1 MKLKSEMA
9 IENSGN
15 NKRIAKNTVFLYARM
30 IIVLF
35 VSIYTTRVVLAALG
49 INDFG
54 IYNVVCGFVS
64 MFSFL
69 NTSMSNGIQ
78 RFYNFEAGTND
89 EKGVT
94 RVFQTALLIQIIL
107 AILLLVVLES
117 IGVWYVNCKMVLSS
131 DRIFAANCIFQFSVF
146 SLILLILQ
154 VPYSAVILAYE
165 RMDYYAIVSIIDVF
179 FKLGIVLAL
188 PFIPADKLIIYGTL
202 LLFSSIVNF
211 MLYYLYAKR
220 NFKMLII
227 QRTFHKELFKSI
239 FTFSGWNVMSM
250 FAWMTQGQ
258 GINMVMNLFFG
269 TVVNAARGISA
280 QIQSAIQGF
289 CENLVIAFRPQLVQ
303 SYAKGDI
310 NRTNTMMY
318 SMSKIIFV
326 MFFLLSTPVIFEI
339 DYILHLWLGE
349 KIPEYTSSFTILIL
363 LSMYPRNFA
372 MSFAQV
378 VHATGKLG
386 LYQITSSIIIL
397 LALPLSYIAL
407 KNGTDANSVYWINL
421 VICIIMFLACMFV
434 LKKHFPFSVGRYLAK
449 VICPCMITA
458 LISVVVPYLVTQI
471 MQPSFYRLVIDFIVC
486 SLWTMTV
493 SYLIILT
500 SEEKTLIRK
509 MILRK

>member
-1 MKLKSEMA
+1 
-9 IENSGN
+9 
-15 NKRIAKNTVFLYARM
+15 
-30 IIVLF
+30 
-35 VSIYTTRVVLAALG
+35 
-49 INDFG
+49 
-54 IYNVVCGFVS
+54 
-64 MFSFL
+64 
-69 NTSMSNGIQ
+69 
-78 RFYNFEAGTND
+78 
-89 EKGVT
+89 
-94 RVFQTALLIQIIL
+94 
-107 AILLLVVLES
+107 
-117 IGVWYVNCKMVLSS
+117 
-131 DRIFAANCIFQFSVF
+131 
-146 SLILLILQ
+146 
-154 VPYSAVILAYE
+154 
-165 RMDYYAIVSIIDVF
+165 
-179 FKLGIVLAL
+179 
-188 PFIPADKLIIYGTL
+188 
-202 LLFSSIVNF
+202 
-211 MLYYLYAKR
+211 
-220 NFKMLII
+220 
-227 QRTFHKELFKSI
+227 
-239 FTFSGWNVMSM
+239 
-250 FAWMTQGQ
+250 
-258 GINMVMNLFFG
+258 
-269 TVVNAARGISA
+269 
-280 QIQSAIQGF
+280 
-289 CENLVIAFRPQLVQ
+289 
-303 SYAKGDI
+303 
-310 NRTNTMMY
+310 
-318 SMSKIIFV
+318 

-434 LKKHFPFSVGRYLAK
+434 LKKHFPFSVGRYFAK

-493 SYLIILT
+493 AYLIILT

>member
-1 MKLKSEMA
+1 MEDNNTA
-9 IENSGN
+9 
-15 NKRIAKNTVFLYARM
+15 NKRIAKNTLFLYGRM
-30 IIVLF
+30 LFVLF
-35 VSIYTTRVVLAALG
+35 VSIYTTRVVLNALG
-49 INDFG
+49 IEDYG
-54 IYNVVCGFVS
+54 VYNVVCGFVA
-64 MFSFL
+64 MFGFL
-69 NTSMSNGIQ
+69 NTSLSNGIQ
-78 RFYNFEAGTND
+78 RFYNYEYG
-89 EKGVT
+89 KGGLNSVT
-94 RVFQTALLIQIIL
+94 KVFQTAILIQVVL
-107 AILLLVVLES
+107 AIVLVILVES
-117 IGVWYVNCKMVLSS
+117 IGIWYINTKLVIPAG
-131 DRIFAANCIFQFSVF
+131 RIIAANWIFQFSVL
-146 SLILLILQ
+146 SLLFLILQ
-154 VPYSAVILAYE
+154 IPYSAAILAHE
-165 RMDYYAIVSIIDVF
+165 KMDYYAVVSVLDAILKLLIVVALPSLTGDKLVIYGILQVIVSII
-179 FKLGIVLAL
+179 
-188 PFIPADKLIIYGTL
+188 
-202 LLFSSIVNF
+202 NF
-211 MLYYLYAKR
+211 ALYYWYSKK
-220 NFKMLII
+220 NFCELKI
-227 QRTFHKELFKSI
+227 QRVFHKDLFLSI
-239 FTFSGWNVMSM
+239 FRFSGWNVFAT

-258 GINMVMNLFFG
+258 GVNVVINLFFG
-269 TVVNAARGISA
+269 TVVNAARGVSG

-303 SYAKGDI
+303 SYAQGNYK
-310 NRTNTMMY
+310 RTERMMY
-318 SMSKIIFV
+318 SMSKVMFI

-339 DYILHLWLGE
+339 DYIIHLWLGE

-434 LKKHFPFSVGRYLAK
+434 LKKLFPFSVGRYFAK

-500 SEEKTLIRK
+500 PEEKILIRK